1 MLNIA
6 INGEPRQT
14 HAGLA
19 DQRLCRFR
27 NNGIERRN
35 LQARSWTWMETASIR
50 FWFPLWRRPP
60 QLGQPESRDL

>member
-1 MLNIA
+1 MLNIS

-14 HAGLA
+14 HAGLV

-35 LQARSWTWMETASIR
+35 LQARVGDDR
-50 FWFPLWRRPP
+50 V
-60 QLGQPESRDL
+60 Q